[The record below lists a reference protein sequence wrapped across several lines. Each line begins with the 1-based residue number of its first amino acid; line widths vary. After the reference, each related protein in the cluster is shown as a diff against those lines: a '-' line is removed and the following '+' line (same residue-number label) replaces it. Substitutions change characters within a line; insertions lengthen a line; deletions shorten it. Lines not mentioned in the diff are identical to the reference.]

1 MRRRAIWHWV
11 TPGSLLA
18 TVLWLAASAL
28 FSMYVGR
35 IASYDVTYGPLGAV
49 AGMMMWFYVT
59 AYVVVLGPS

>member
-35 IASYDVTYGPLGAV
+35 VASYEVTYGPLGAV
-49 AGMMMWFYVT
+49 PA
-59 AYVVVLGPS
+59 